1 MVEFSTYIDVAV
13 PLPVH
18 RPYTYGV
25 PEHLVDQ
32 ASPGKRVLVYFGK
45 RRVTGFILERRKKPE
60 DKHIK
65 PVLDILDP
73 KPLFPPSMIP
83 FFRWIAEYYIHPIGE
98 VIRTALPGGLTAAD
112 RTEISL
118 TERGRHALEQ
128 GSVSAGEA
136 SFLEQIQS
144 GSRPYHLLL
153 RAPNPKRVIAL
164 INTLESRGWIDR
176 QQRLSGGRTRHRT
189 ERFVSLPK
197 DFSPASRFSSQ
208 RRRIADT
215 LQSRGEI
222 SVAELKKEIPTAA
235 ALIRSMEKQGQ
246 VEVTRKPVFRDPFGE
261 AISPDTAPRLNSEQR
276 GAVRTI
282 LDRLGHGYETFLL
295 TGVTGSGKTEV
306 YLRAAAEA
314 IHRDVSVLVLVPEI
328 VLISQMERRFR
339 ARFGDCIA
347 VIHSGLTAGE
357 KYDQWIRIVQGHVR
371 IVIGVRSA
379 VFAPM
384 DRIGLI
390 VVDEEHDSSYKQ
402 EGGLRYNA
410 RDLAV
415 VRARQQKAV
424 ALLGSATPSI
434 QSYDNVRRKKYSEI
448 TLHNRI
454 EMRPLPAID
463 VINLRKARDMRG
475 IRRFMT
481 PELID
486 AISGALA
493 KKEQTLLFLNRRGFA
508 SFPVCGSCGEA
519 IRCRNCD
526 ISLTWHRRFNML
538 RCHFCGFSQPFRET
552 CPSCSASRIRL
563 LGMGTEKV
571 ETAVR
576 DLFPSARV
584 ARMDRDTT
592 LRKGAIVKLLKGL
605 RDGDIDVLVGTQM
618 VAKGHDFP
626 KITLVGIICAD
637 LSMNFPDFR
646 SGERTFQLLAQ
657 VAGRAGRGDV
667 PGRVI
672 LQTYNP
678 DHFCI
683 TSAKLQD
690 FRKFYTE
697 EISFRKALEYPP
709 FTRMIQLRISG
720 KNADQTEIQ
729 ARALGDRIRYL
740 LQREPFRK
748 RSIHV
753 LGPIESPLP
762 KLANRYR
769 WQILLK
775 GMRQRELHALVLT
788 VLFNNTF
795 RQDRNVKV
803 IADVDPVFL
812 M

>member
-1 MVEFSTYIDVAV
+1 MVEFPAYIDVAV
-13 PLPVH
+13 PLPVY
-18 RPYTYGV
+18 RAYTYGV
-25 PEHLVDQ
+25 PDHLVDQ
-32 ASPGKRVLVYFGK
+32 AKPGKRVLVFFGK
-45 RRVTGFILERRKKPE
+45 RRVTGFILEQRKKPD
-60 DKHIK
+60 DKNIK

-73 KPLFPPSMIP
+73 IPLFPPSMIP
-83 FFRWIAEYYIHPIGE
+83 FFQWIAEYYIHPIGE
-98 VIRTALPGGLTAAD
+98 VIRTALPGGLTVVD

-118 TERGRHALEQ
+118 TDRGREALARGGLIDENAAFMEQ
-128 GSVSAGEA
+128 LQSAA
-136 SFLEQIQS
+136 
-144 GSRPYHLLL
+144 RPYHLLL
-153 RAPNPKRVIAL
+153 RAPDPKRIVAMVNAL
-164 INTLESRGWIDR
+164 ETRGWICRR
-176 QQRLSGGRTRHRT
+176 QQLSGGTTRHRT

-197 DFSPASRFSSQ
+197 GFFPPSRFSSQ
-208 RRRIADT
+208 RRRIVDI
-215 LQSRGEI
+215 LQSRGAI
-222 SVAELKKEIPTAA
+222 SVAALKKEIPTAA
-235 ALIRSMEKQGQ
+235 ALVRSMEKQGQ
-246 VEVTRKPVFRDPFGE
+246 IEVYRKPVFRDPFGE
-261 AISPDTAPRLNSEQR
+261 AISPDTALQLNTEQQH
-276 GAVRTI
+276 AVTSI

-306 YLRAAAEA
+306 YLRAAEEA
-314 IHRDVSVLVLVPEI
+314 IRRDVSVVVLVPEI

-347 VIHSGLTAGE
+347 VLHSGLTAGE
-357 KYDQWIRIVQGHVR
+357 KYDQWIRILQGQVR
-371 IVIGVRSA
+371 IAIGVRSA

-390 VVDEEHDSSYKQ
+390 VVDEEHDGSYKQ

-415 VRARQQKAV
+415 VRARQQNAV
-424 ALLGSATPSI
+424 AVLGSATPSI
-434 QSYDNVRRKKYSEI
+434 QSYDNARRKKYSEI
-448 TLHNRI
+448 TLSSRI
-454 EMRPLPAID
+454 EMRPLPTID
-463 VINLRKARDMRG
+463 VIDLRLARDRRG

-481 PELID
+481 QELID
-486 AISGALA
+486 ALA
-493 KKEQTLLFLNRRGFA
+493 RTLANNEQALLFLNRRGFA

-526 ISLTWHRRFNML
+526 ISLTLHRRFNTL
-538 RCHFCGFSQPFRET
+538 RCHFCGFSRPFRET
-552 CPSCSASRIRL
+552 CPSCCAKKIRL

-592 LRKGAIVKLLKGL
+592 SRKGAIVNLLKGL
-605 RDGDIDVLVGTQM
+605 RNGDIDVLVGTQM

-626 KITLVGIICAD
+626 NITLVGVICAD
-637 LSMNFPDFR
+637 LSLNFPDFR

-667 PGRVI
+667 PGRVV

-683 TSAKLQD
+683 TAAKLQD
-690 FRKFYTE
+690 FRKFYAE
-697 EISFRKALEYPP
+697 EISFRKALDYPP
-709 FTRMIQLRISG
+709 FTRMIQFRISG
-720 KNADQTEIQ
+720 KGAEQTEAH
-729 ARALGDRIRYL
+729 ARMLGERIRHL
-740 LQREPFRK
+740 LGQEPFRN

-753 LGPIESPLP
+753 LGPIESPLA

-775 GMRQRELHALVLT
+775 GKRQRELHALALPA
-788 VLFNNTF
+788 LFDKTI
-795 RQDRNVKV
+795 RQKRNVKV